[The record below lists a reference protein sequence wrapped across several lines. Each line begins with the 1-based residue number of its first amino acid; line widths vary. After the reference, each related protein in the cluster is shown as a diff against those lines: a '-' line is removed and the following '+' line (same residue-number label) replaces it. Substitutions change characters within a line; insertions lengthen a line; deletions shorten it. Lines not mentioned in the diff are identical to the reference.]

1 MISIP
6 SLESNISSSADK
18 AEELVGSL
26 VAAGVDLSIEG
37 ADIAFSG
44 PAHTLGQEMI
54 AELRQEKNAV
64 VSLLERNRARGVL
77 QLGSASWEQCR
88 MEWRNRTDRCPA
100 TYNVCLRVD
109 LEGDVHPRALART
122 VAALVNRH
130 EILRT
135 RFAWYG
141 EHLLQEIMGVPRSVL
156 QILQPSV
163 LCGAADQELVDWCAR
178 RGAAAFDLAGEAPA
192 RWCYAPLGPQR
203 AILLVTLHH
212 IACDGW
218 SIKRLLSEFQSL
230 YRAEKHPDEMSVLP
244 PVTITPREFAEWE
257 SKWLGHERLHHARSF
272 WAEELRGAVLAP
284 TLMRSRSKAG
294 IGGEAAAVVR
304 PFTAAVA
311 AGVTTMARSLA
322 LSEFSLYFAAFAMLL
337 REETD
342 GRDCVV
348 VIAVANRT
356 RPEHEELVG
365 LTRNAQPIRCSAKP
379 GESIDVVARRISAR
393 VEHALAYQW
402 CPIGLI
408 VPPDDTVDPADLR
421 RLPITFGL
429 ERSGDP
435 NLHCKQLSATVRDVF
450 LGAARASFSLLV
462 RCQNDTAEAFF
473 EFSKAQLCSE
483 DVELLAGRYV
493 QIVTAEVGRCVDSS
507 L

>member
-1 MISIP
+1 MRIP
-6 SLESNISSSADK
+6 TLEPNVLRSEER
-18 AEELVGSL
+18 AEELVGDL
-26 VAAGVDLSIEG
+26 VAAGAHLSIEG
-37 ADIAFSG
+37 ADLVFSG
-44 PAHTLGQEMI
+44 PAHTLRQEMI
-54 AELRQEKNAV
+54 AELRQEKNTV
-64 VSLLERNRARGVL
+64 ISLLERNRARGVL
-77 QLGSASWEQCR
+77 RLGSASWEQRR

-109 LEGDVHPRALART
+109 LEGDVHPRPLART
-122 VAALVNRH
+122 IAALVNRH

-141 EHLLQEIMGVPRSVL
+141 EHLLQEIMAVPRSVL

-163 LCGAADQELVDWCAR
+163 LCGAADQELADWCSR
-178 RGAAAFDLAGEAPA
+178 RGAAAFDLAAEAPA
-192 RWCYAPLGPQR
+192 RWCYAPLAPQR

-218 SIKRLLSEFQSL
+218 SIKRLLNEFESL
-230 YRAEKHPDEMSVLP
+230 YRAEEHTDEMSVLSS
-244 PVTITPREFAEWE
+244 VTITPRDFAEWE
-257 SKWLGHERLHHARSF
+257 SKWLSHERLDHARSF
-272 WAEELRGAVLAP
+272 WAEELQGAVLAP
-284 TLMRSRSKAG
+284 TLTRSKSKVG

-311 AGVTTMARSLA
+311 TSVTTMARSLA
-322 LSEFSLYFAAFAMLL
+322 LSEFSIYFAAFAMLL

-348 VIAVANRT
+348 VIAVANRI
-356 RPEHEELVG
+356 RPDHEELVG

-379 GESIDVVARRISAR
+379 GESIDVVARKISAR

-408 VPPDDTVDPADLR
+408 VPPDDTVDSADLR

-429 ERSGDP
+429 ERSSDP
-435 NLHCKQLSATVRDVF
+435 NLHCDQLSATVRDVF

-462 RCQNDTAEAFF
+462 RRHNDTAEAFF
-473 EFSKAQLCSE
+473 EFSKAQLCPE
-483 DVELLAGRYV
+483 VVELLADRYV
-493 QIVTAEVGRCVDSS
+493 QIVTAEVGRWM
-507 L
+507 